1 MILFRGKNSR
11 SFINVGEQIC
21 NLRNEGNKKKKKKNE
36 KESQEFSVTRGTEN
50 EKMEIEEL
58 HG

>member
-21 NLRNEGNKKKKKKNE
+21 NLRNEGNKKKKKKKNE
-36 KESQEFSVTRGTEN
+36 QESQEFSVTRGTRE
-50 EKMEIEEL
+50 
-58 HG
+58 

>member
-36 KESQEFSVTRGTEN
+36 KESQEFSVTRGTRE
-50 EKMEIEEL
+50 
-58 HG
+58 

>member
-21 NLRNEGNKKKKKKNE
+21 NLRNEGNKKKKKRMNKKVKNSLSLVE
-36 KESQEFSVTRGTEN
+36 REN